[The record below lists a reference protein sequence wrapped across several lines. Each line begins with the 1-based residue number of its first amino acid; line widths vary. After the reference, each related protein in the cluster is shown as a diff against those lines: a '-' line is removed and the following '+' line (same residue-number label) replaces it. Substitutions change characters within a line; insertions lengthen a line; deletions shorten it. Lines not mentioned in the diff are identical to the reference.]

1 MATVMGSLSNN
12 PTKRINQLR
21 EALEE
26 QYSAFKLPNAV
37 TYGEIADQLVQG
49 LSAQRVDQ
57 MVVTWLDAL
66 EEADRRTLY
75 LLAEQMD
82 AENGIEPIEKRWASR

>member
-1 MATVMGSLSNN
+1 MESLSKN
-12 PTKRINQLR
+12 PAKRIQQLR

-37 TYGEIADQLVQG
+37 TYGEIADQMVQG
-49 LSAQRVDQ
+49 LAAQRIDQ
-57 MVVTWLDAL
+57 MVVTWSDPLDA
-66 EEADRRTLY
+66 ADRRTLY

-82 AENGIEPIEKRWASR
+82 ADNGIESIEKRWALR